1 VTAEGLSE
9 WFRAIVCGVNLLNN
23 EHIGVSAEIAIADVF
38 GVPVADAYRSR
49 GVPIITSSIFPI
61 VGDIFADKNIPL
73 PIRHVAER
81 QNPTDF
87 MLANGQTLSVK
98 TNKQK
103 LGKAAPQRIGQA
115 SSKTWF
121 LLLAGR
127 LGIASV
133 PLTYPEKVVLFK
145 MIALTKIDKL
155 LAVYWENM
163 FDCDYLLHIFN
174 VVDKFDVVTGKP
186 EYIVMKKT
194 SGPVWDKAKVTFTK
208 PTAATWNE
216 SNTVKYDGVTIGE
229 FQVHNNRDNFKF
241 RFNMAGITK
250 LMQENRL
257 TFSSE

>member
-1 VTAEGLSE
+1 MNS
-9 WFRAIVCGVNLLNN
+9 LNN
-23 EHIGVSAEIAIADVF
+23 EQIGVSAEIAIADVF
-38 GVPVADAYRSR
+38 GVPVTDAYRMR
-49 GVPIITSSIFPI
+49 GVPGITHSIVPIIKGIFIDEGIPAPI
-61 VGDIFADKNIPL
+61 K
-73 PIRHVAER
+73 HVAER
-81 QNPTDF
+81 QNPIDF
-87 MLANGQTLSVK
+87 VLANGQTASVK

-121 LLLAGR
+121 LLLASK

-145 MIALTKIDKL
+145 MIALSKIDEL
-155 LAVYWENM
+155 LAIYWENI
-163 FDCDYLLHIFN
+163 FDCDYLIHIFN
-174 VVDKFDVVTGKP
+174 VVDALDLPTGMP
-186 EYIVMKKT
+186 QYIVIKKT
-194 SGPVWDKAKVTFTK
+194 NGPIWDPSKISFTK
-208 PTAATWNE
+208 PVATDWNE

-241 RFNMAGITK
+241 RFNMAGITT